1 MPNVAYP
8 NQYID
13 IKNPHGSG
21 NHVIIPGIVKIPFN
35 LDIESTDKSCSVVNN
50 VARALVGALLL
61 DSKEIDTI
69 NNSDIYDTYKDL
81 YLSKKEHEERLLQGI
96 QSANGLKA
104 RLDVT
109 NGDGTALTV
118 TIQENAIKKTF
129 GKTFAVPLDF
139 GFFKH
144 PVYPCGLKENMTVR
158 HELHSPK
165 RVFYALRY
173 LSNIHGF
180 RHFFGI

>member
-61 DSKEIDTI
+61 DSKEINTI

-96 QSANGLKA
+96 Q
-104 RLDVT
+104 
-109 NGDGTALTV
+109 
-118 TIQENAIKKTF
+118 
-129 GKTFAVPLDF
+129 
-139 GFFKH
+139 
-144 PVYPCGLKENMTVR
+144 
-158 HELHSPK
+158 
-165 RVFYALRY
+165 
-173 LSNIHGF
+173 
-180 RHFFGI
+180 